1 MLMKLRNSLTSWLW
15 RKPLLLLE
23 LLVLSGLLTA
33 CATPSPGST
42 AAPCPTPP
50 AVPQL
55 PATLTKPV
63 SPESYSERAR
73 KSIEAWQQKLTGSE
87 TK

>member
-1 MLMKLRNSLTSWLW
+1 MKLRESLTNWLW

-50 AVPQL
+50 AAPRL
-55 PATLTKPV
+55 PDTLAKPPP
-63 SPESYSERAR
+63 PESYSERAR
-73 KSIEAWQQKLTGSE
+73 TNIEAWQRKLTEVE
-87 TK
+87 TN

>member
-1 MLMKLRNSLTSWLW
+1 MLMKLKGSLTNWLW

-42 AAPCPTPP
+42 PAPCPAPP
-50 AVPQL
+50 AAPRL
-55 PATLTKPV
+55 PATLAKPV
-63 SPESYSERAR
+63 SPESYSESAQRR
-73 KSIEAWQQKLTGSE
+73 IQAWQQKLIDTE
-87 TK
+87 IR

>member
-1 MLMKLRNSLTSWLW
+1 MLMKLRKSLTNWLW
-15 RKPLLLLE
+15 RKPLQLLE

-33 CATPSPGST
+33 CATPLPGST

-50 AVPQL
+50 AAPRL
-55 PATLTKPV
+55 PATLAKPV

>member
-1 MLMKLRNSLTSWLW
+1 MLMRLKGSLTNWLW

-42 AAPCPTPP
+42 PAPCPTPP
-50 AVPQL
+50 AAPQL
-55 PATLTKPV
+55 PATLAKPV
-63 SPESYSERAR
+63 PAESYSERAQR
-73 KSIEAWQQKLTGSE
+73 NIEAWQRKLTDSE
-87 TK
+87 TN